1 VIQSQQRIGDVV
13 FASRSGEMPIV
24 GYRKMWLNIAN
35 LGDLLA
41 DITPHVLRQ
50 SRGRPRQNEPT
61 IASLLG
67 HKTPSIISRCVRSSR
82 CCVAGRSQC
91 CGRCYNEADGVG
103 SVVRCGNLA

>member
-1 VIQSQQRIGDVV
+1 VV

-50 SRGRPRQNEPT
+50 SRGRLRQNEPT

-67 HKTPSIISRCVRSSR
+67 HKTPSIISRCVRFR
-82 CCVAGRSQC
+82 DVVLLAAANAVAD
-91 CGRCYNEADGVG
+91 ATMKLMA
-103 SVVRCGNLA
+103 SVQ